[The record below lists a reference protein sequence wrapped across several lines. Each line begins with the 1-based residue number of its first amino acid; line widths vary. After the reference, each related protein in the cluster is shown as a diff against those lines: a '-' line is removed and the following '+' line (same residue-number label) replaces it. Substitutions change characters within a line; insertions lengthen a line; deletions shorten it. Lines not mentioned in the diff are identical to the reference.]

1 MLSGRKPWHEWR
13 SAASGPTGGNSTPS
27 SVPRAPPLY
36 SQQRWGDSRGHSRD
50 TSKRAH
56 LPPLQAAASNSRWH
70 QGCLLGMR
78 LSPHQ
83 ASGRALYHG
92 EKTHKL
98 GDTLNPTLCDPMDC
112 SLPGSSIHGI
122 LQARTLKWV
131 AISFSRGS
139 SQPRDWTWEMPYLD
153 LREKKIKPGPKII
166 SEAQGPGRIH
176 AMGSGPQGE
185 GETDFLSPQWAKGR
199 LEGLVLSSLLQSADG
214 ETEARLDGLWLQL

>member
-112 SLPGSSIHGI
+112 SLPGSSVHGGF
-122 LQARTLKWV
+122 QARVLEWV
-131 AISFSRGS
+131 DISFSSGS
-139 SQPRDWTWEMPYLD
+139 SPPRDRTRVSHIVGRRFTVRASRQVLGGRKQVLTPQRRGCLSLVSPRWPSPD
-153 LREKKIKPGPKII
+153 LGVGGLGVLPLQEYSAHPERKK
-166 SEAQGPGRIH
+166 
-176 AMGSGPQGE
+176 
-185 GETDFLSPQWAKGR
+185 
-199 LEGLVLSSLLQSADG
+199 
-214 ETEARLDGLWLQL
+214 